1 MPKQDEQQVLPTT
14 LLAIFRAADTAEPEE
29 EKKLTYLVESGLQ
42 ELNRA
47 VKETGQDGTLTL
59 TIKVEPGAE
68 ARLNVQ
74 PKVKLSAPRPCI
86 PGVTLYT
93 DATGR
98 LSAIQQGLFSGATT
112 RSTQEN

>member
-1 MPKQDEQQVLPTT
+1 MPKDEQVLPTT
-14 LLAIFRAADTAEPEE
+14 LLAILRAADTAEPEE
-29 EKKLTYLVESGLQ
+29 QKKLTYLIESGLQ

-47 VKETGQDGTLTL
+47 VKETGQDGTLIL

-74 PKVKLSAPRPCI
+74 PKVKVQPPGPCI
-86 PGVTLYT
+86 PAVTLYT

-98 LSAIQQGLFSGATT
+98 LSAIQQGLFATTT